1 MVDFFPKEKRKKAHI
16 FFFKLYFSY
25 ISDMTEL
32 PKLLHCRFT
41 YSVHLTSKAVLLDF
55 KMKNITFH
63 FELTTLVTKKIL

>member
-1 MVDFFPKEKRKKAHI
+1 
-16 FFFKLYFSY
+16 
-25 ISDMTEL
+25 MTEL